1 MGYYIA
7 SRSRIYRLVVTDGPH
22 LYPVLCASDL
32 PYPYVL
38 REQAMGDLD
47 AAINHAYRVHP
58 SEPDTDTLSSLEPW
72 VSESYVM
79 QNIINHLY
87 EQNTSY

>member
-1 MGYYIA
+1 MGYYLA

-38 REQAMGDLD
+38 REQAMGDLN
-47 AAINHAYRVHP
+47 AALNHAYRVHP
-58 SEPDTDTLSSLEPW
+58 HDPATEDLRTLDPW

-79 QNIINHLY
+79 QNIINHL
-87 EQNTSY
+87 ETHGVSE